1 MSFLNFHACAHAA
14 CFFGGNVLPVMN
26 TNTLPRKAPT
36 RPSGFVCPSFLNATE
51 QGGGGVGDGVDVDVG
66 GRNVDVDMSVSDNR
80 RGQSRSL
87 TEHIIED
94 HAEFWCLCLAIPRVY
109 ISDSV
114 DEWYD
119 EDTHESE

>member
-1 MSFLNFHACAHAA
+1 MAAHAWRSGCGRGCASSGRA
-14 CFFGGNVLPVMN
+14 CPIATSPGLPVAARE
-26 TNTLPRKAPT
+26 TKELQELGHKA
-36 RPSGFVCPSFLNATE
+36 
-51 QGGGGVGDGVDVDVG
+51 
-66 GRNVDVDMSVSDNR
+66 
-80 RGQSRSL
+80 GQSRSL

-94 HAEFWCLCLAIPRVY
+94 HAEFWCLCLAIPQVY